1 MAYSAGRGLW
11 GFDDP
16 GEYKNFHHWIR
27 GGWFTIEI
35 AMIAVGLI
43 ALKFFR
49 FPFSMAPIAFTLWYM
64 SMDITPILADI
75 DTASIGHLR
84 RLVSVWFGLV
94 MIAGAYLIDQRTGGS
109 VWHDHLLVRSFPAR

>member
-35 AMIAVGLI
+35 AMIAIVLI

-49 FPFSMAPIAFTLWYM
+49 FPFSMAPIASTLWYM

-84 RLVSVWFGLV
+84 RLVSFWFG
-94 MIAGAYLIDQRTGGS
+94 DDRGS
-109 VWHDHLLVRSFPAR
+109 LFD

>member
-16 GEYKNFHHWIR
+16 GEYNNFHYWIR

-49 FPFSMAPIAFTLWYM
+49 FPFVLTIVGVGTIYL
-64 SMDITPILADI
+64 
-75 DTASIGHLR
+75 
-84 RLVSVWFGLV
+84 SVKLKRNFYR
-94 MIAGAYLIDQRTGGS
+94 IK
-109 VWHDHLLVRSFPAR
+109 

>member
-1 MAYSAGRGLW
+1 
-11 GFDDP
+11 
-16 GEYKNFHHWIR
+16 
-27 GGWFTIEI
+27 
-35 AMIAVGLI
+35 MIAIVLI

-84 RLVSVWFGLV
+84 RLVSFWFG
-94 MIAGAYLIDQRTGGS
+94 DDRGS
-109 VWHDHLLVRSFPAR
+109 LFD